1 MTQKRCI
8 VEIKGGF
15 GNQLFQYNF
24 ANYLKS
30 QGLKVKVSNTFY
42 QELDKN
48 SNLTLREEVL
58 KSKIFGFKNISL
70 IEKWLLK
77 FLKKLNDSKKIQ
89 TIIPFFKDSFY
100 KYYKDN
106 DFNLLAINQPISQFD
121 GYWQDIKYLK
131 TDITYLK
138 NCLEKIPEIKNSL
151 DKKPPKESFM
161 IIVRRGDYV
170 EMKQEL
176 SLNFYEKC
184 FEIIEKTSN
193 NPIINVFTDDITW
206 VKNQKLFKNVNKI
219 YGPEKEPKKILT
231 LFSKMM
237 NHENYFVCNS
247 TFSFFAALIGS
258 TKHSEIF
265 IADPWFRNRESKNL
279 SFKNWK
285 KIKNS

>member
-1 MTQKRCI
+1 
-8 VEIKGGF
+8 
-15 GNQLFQYNF
+15 
-24 ANYLKS
+24 
-30 QGLKVKVSNTFY
+30 
-42 QELDKN
+42 
-48 SNLTLREEVL
+48 
-58 KSKIFGFKNISL
+58 
-70 IEKWLLK
+70 
-77 FLKKLNDSKKIQ
+77 
-89 TIIPFFKDSFY
+89 
-100 KYYKDN
+100 
-106 DFNLLAINQPISQFD
+106 
-121 GYWQDIKYLK
+121 
-131 TDITYLK
+131 
-138 NCLEKIPEIKNSL
+138 
-151 DKKPPKESFM
+151 
-161 IIVRRGDYV
+161 
-170 EMKQEL
+170 MKQEL

-219 YGPEKEPKKILT
+219 YGPEKEPNKILT

-258 TKHSEIF
+258 TKNSEIF